1 MATLNKAKTL
11 EEKRAALI
19 IKYRNLN
26 VDSVEKEDEK
36 IIYRLSLGEH
46 KYLMHI
52 LMNLK
57 TIGISYIRELRDRI
71 EEGEI
76 QGGIIVAD
84 GKYTYS
90 ARSNAVEMDIEL
102 IPASLPTFDIFEHA
116 LVPLHEILSS
126 EERKQVA
133 EKYHA
138 EPYQFP
144 WIKATDPISI
154 IIGAKAGDVV
164 RVIQNSETAG
174 RYEGY
179 RYVV

>member
-1 MATLNKAKTL
+1 MATLDKAKTL

-19 IKYRNLN
+19 IKYRDLN
-26 VDSVEKEDEK
+26 VDSVEKDEEK
-36 IIYRLSLGEH
+36 IIYRLSKDGH

-52 LMNLK
+52 LLNLK
-57 TIGISYIRELRDRI
+57 TIGIAYIRELRDKI
-71 EEGEI
+71 EQGEVES
-76 QGGIIVAD
+76 GIIVSD

-90 ARSNAVEMDIEL
+90 ARSNAAEMNIEL
-102 IPASLPTFDIFEHA
+102 IPASLPTFDIFEHS

-126 EERKQVA
+126 DEREEVA

-144 WIKATDPISI
+144 WIKASDPVSI
-154 IIGAKAGDVV
+154 IIGAKAGDVI
-164 RVIQNSETAG
+164 RIIQNSETAG